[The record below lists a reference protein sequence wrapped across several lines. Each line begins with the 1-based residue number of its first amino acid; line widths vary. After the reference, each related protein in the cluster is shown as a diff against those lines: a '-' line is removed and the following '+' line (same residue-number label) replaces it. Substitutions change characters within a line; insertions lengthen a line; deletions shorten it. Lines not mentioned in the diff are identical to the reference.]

1 METSAL
7 RAMWF
12 VPPALA
18 TIAGAL
24 ASSADHQLVA
34 SRNPSSDAQYDALVA
49 GNVDVVVTAM
59 DNVLAWNRREG
70 PRDFHVVAQIERTTP
85 LTLVGLPGVTGLTN
99 LAGANILVDSP
110 DNGFV
115 IALKAMLHE
124 AGLSAAQYRLSPVG
138 GVKERFDALLSRNGD
153 ATLLGPP
160 FDAIA
165 LAQGMS
171 LIATVQGHYPA
182 FPGQGVVIRSAN
194 LDARTKVAAWLR
206 DLEQA
211 RIAMTSRAEW
221 ATDVL
226 SGTGLPAP
234 AVAAMLTSVPATL
247 RPDEAGIALL
257 ISHRK
262 ALGLPGANADYQAI
276 VDESLLP
283 RLPEDKQ

>member
-1 METSAL
+1 METSPL

-18 TIAGAL
+18 TIASAL
-24 ASSADHQLVA
+24 TPGGDDKLAAC
-34 SRNPSSDAQYDALVA
+34 RNPSSDAQYDALVA

-85 LTLVGLPGVTGLTN
+85 LALVGLPGVTGLVD
-99 LAGANILVDSP
+99 LDGANILVDSP

-115 IALKAMLHE
+115 VALKAMLHE
-124 AGLSAAQYRLSPVG
+124 AGLSAAHYRLSPVG

-160 FDAIA
+160 FDAMA

-171 LIATVQGHYPA
+171 LIATVQSHYPV

-194 LDARTKVAAWLR
+194 RAARIKVAAWLR
-206 DLEQA
+206 ELEEA
-211 RIAMTSRAEW
+211 RMAMTSRAKW
-221 ATDVL
+221 AADVL
-226 SGTGLPAP
+226 AAAGFPAA
-234 AVAAMLTSVPATL
+234 AVSAMLKSTPSTL

-262 ALGLPGANADYQAI
+262 TLGLPGANVDYQTI

-283 RLPEDKQ
+283 QLPEDKQ